1 MVWIVINMIPEY
13 CNPFNSTADVV
24 LALGKQIVI
33 QFGSAGIVASS
44 WYIAGVFSVINPVVG
59 FLAGTAWYF
68 GMQGL
73 WEIVSNEL

>member
-1 MVWIVINMIPEY
+1 MSE
-13 CNPFNSTADVV
+13 V
-24 LALGKQIVI
+24 LKPYRTGYVTPKQIVI